1 MVFHYKNEHVNRN
14 ALMAVLLVILVP
26 LTAYFIIKGKSS
38 TAIQMPRHYLPDT
51 ILTVTKK
58 GKKTEDT
65 VWHRVKD
72 FTLTNQLGQEVSLS
86 DLRGKVIVA
95 DFFFTSCPTIC
106 PGMTVN
112 MKKLAESVHSGKRVG
127 DRTNKDVHFLSFS
140 VDPERDS
147 VPELKAWADRFQINP
162 DQWWLLTGDKKT
174 IYDFALEELKLG
186 LVDGEGVDSNFVHS
200 DRFVLLD
207 TNRQVRGYYGGLDTA
222 ALARLSSDMILLTM
236 EKDPGGRSFFDG
248 KLQLIAIVFL
258 LTLVGLAVF
267 FYYFNK
273 KRD

>member
-51 ILTVTKK
+51 VLTVTKK

-86 DLRGKVIVA
+86 DLRGKVVVA

>member
-51 ILTVTKK
+51 VLTVTKK